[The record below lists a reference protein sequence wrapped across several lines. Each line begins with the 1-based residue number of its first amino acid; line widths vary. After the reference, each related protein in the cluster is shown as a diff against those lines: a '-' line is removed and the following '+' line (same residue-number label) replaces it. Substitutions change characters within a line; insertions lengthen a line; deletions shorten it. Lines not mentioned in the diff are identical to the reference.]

1 MGAVVGGDDGQGPEG
16 DGEHA
21 DGVEEVVGEHGE
33 EGDAAREEG
42 KGTVGAAG
50 RRGEGFDEQR

>member
-1 MGAVVGGDDGQGPEG
+1 MGAGAGGDDGQGPEG

-21 DGVEEVVGEHGE
+21 DGVEEVVGEHRE

-42 KGTVGAAG
+42 EGTVGAP
-50 RRGEGFDEQR
+50 RRGGEGFDEQR